1 MEITIKINLF
11 EFFISLVVLVIG
23 AIYLWTVLPETNV
36 PLRIMILII
45 ALILIVILANYL
57 KQDITNTVRHN
68 QSLTTLSVMELNI
81 NQ

>member
-1 MEITIKINLF
+1 MTSKINLI
-11 EFFISLVVLVIG
+11 ELAISLVVLAIG
-23 AIYLWTVLPETNV
+23 AIYLWTVLPEIDT

-57 KQDITNTVRHN
+57 KQNIAKTNMHN
-68 QSLTTLSVMELNI
+68 QLLTTPSVMELNI